1 MARPALCEVNP
12 GHCSGFYFVV
22 KLAPATLKLARDT
35 SISRSRARISAWRGA
50 RSRPRKIR
58 VTSQP
63 PHGFEAEPTEPPPG
77 GVRPRHRRGPL
88 PAGHLQARR
97 LTPASDSVA
106 DVNASRLLRH
116 AQVQSRVRELQA
128 AQAQASQ
135 ITAERLLAELEQARR
150 IALSSAR
157 RARRL
162 RRRWAGRS
170 SAVCSSTAA
179 RMSRGDRREI
189 RTRPPKL
196 RSRSGCARSRLQRVI
211 DRRALLRA
219 LRGGGIYHSSLY
231 A

>member
-106 DVNASRLLRH
+106 DVNASRLLTH

-128 AQAQASQ
+128 GAAAAASMGR
-135 ITAERLLAELEQARR
+135 AKLCGLL
-150 IALSSAR
+150 
-157 RARRL
+157 
-162 RRRWAGRS
+162 
-170 SAVCSSTAA
+170 V
-179 RMSRGDRREI
+179 DRREDV
-189 RTRPPKL
+189 TRRPTRDPDAPAEVAVEVWLREIAPP
-196 RSRSGCARSRLQRVI
+196 SG
-211 DRRALLRA
+211 D
-219 LRGGGIYHSSLY
+219 
-231 A
+231 